1 VLAVVWDVGEA
12 ESVAEL
18 AAESA
23 EVLEMVWVELWEWSQ
38 GEPSCSL
45 FPSLSNRT
53 PVGLETK

>member
-1 VLAVVWDVGEA
+1 VLAVLWEA

-53 PVGLETK
+53 AAGLETK